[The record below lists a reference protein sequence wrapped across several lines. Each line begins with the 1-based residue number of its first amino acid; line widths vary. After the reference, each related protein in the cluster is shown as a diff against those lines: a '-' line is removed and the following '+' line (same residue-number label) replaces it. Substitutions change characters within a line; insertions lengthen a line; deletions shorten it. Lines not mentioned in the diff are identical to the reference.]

1 MTHPLVTQLRFAR
14 SELVRAF
21 DGVTEED
28 AQRRILPMNCRS
40 WMVRH
45 LANQEN
51 FYWVL
56 LAQDEH
62 LAPSLNDL
70 VGYGQPASTPSLEE
84 MWEVWEQVTSMA
96 DKFLDTLTPDLMQ
109 THLEWRGKPRFENI
123 GTMLLRN
130 IYHYW
135 FHTGEAIALR
145 QLLGHKD
152 LPEFVGDMSK
162 AIYSPE
168 AGL

>member
-1 MTHPLVTQLRFAR
+1 VTHLLVTQLHLAR
-14 SELVRAF
+14 NELVRALE
-21 DGVTEED
+21 GVTEGD
-28 AQRRILPMNCRS
+28 AQRRILPMNCLS
-40 WMVRH
+40 WFVGH

-56 LAQDEH
+56 LAQGER
-62 LAPSLNDL
+62 LAPGLNEL

-84 MWEVWEQVTSMA
+84 MWEVWELITTSA
-96 DKFLDTLTPDLMQ
+96 DKFLEKLTPELMQ
-109 THLEWRGKPRFENI
+109 SHLEWRGKPRFENI

-135 FHTGEAIALR
+135 FHIGEVIAIR

-162 AIYSPE
+162 AIYNPE
-168 AGL
+168 

>member
-28 AQRRILPMNCRS
+28 AQRRILPMNCLS
-40 WMVRH
+40 WMVGH

-62 LAPSLNDL
+62 LAPGLNDL

-109 THLEWRGKPRFENI
+109 TLLEWRGKPRFENI

-145 QLLGHKD
+145 QLLGHKE
-152 LPEFVGDMSK
+152 LPEFVGDMSR

-168 AGL
+168 AGI

>member
-1 MTHPLVTQLRFAR
+1 MTHLLVTQLHLAR
-14 SELVRAF
+14 NELVRALE
-21 DGVTEED
+21 GVTEGD
-28 AQRRILPMNCRS
+28 AQRRILPMNCLS
-40 WMVRH
+40 WFVGH

-56 LAQDEH
+56 LAQGER
-62 LAPSLNDL
+62 LAPGLNEL

-84 MWEVWEQVTSMA
+84 MWEVWELITTSA
-96 DKFLDTLTPDLMQ
+96 DKFLENLTPELMQ
-109 THLEWRGKPRFENI
+109 SHLEWRGKPRFENI

-135 FHTGEAIALR
+135 FHTGEVIAIR
-145 QLLGHKD
+145 QVLGHKD

-162 AIYSPE
+162 AVYKPE
-168 AGL
+168 K

>member
-1 MTHPLVTQLRFAR
+1 MTHLLVTQLHLAR
-14 SELVRAF
+14 NELVRALE
-21 DGVTEED
+21 GVTEGD
-28 AQRRILPMNCRS
+28 AQRRILPMNCLS
-40 WMVRH
+40 WFVGH

-56 LAQDEH
+56 LAQGER
-62 LAPSLNDL
+62 LAPGLNEL

-84 MWEVWEQVTSMA
+84 MWEVWELITTSA
-96 DKFLDTLTPDLMQ
+96 DKFLEKLTPELMQ
-109 THLEWRGKPRFENI
+109 SHLEWRGKPRFENI

-135 FHTGEAIALR
+135 FHIGEVIAIR

-162 AIYSPE
+162 AIYNPE
-168 AGL
+168 

>member
-1 MTHPLVTQLRFAR
+1 MTHLLVTQLYFAR
-14 SELVRAF
+14 NELERALE
-21 DGVTEED
+21 GVTEGD
-28 AQRRILPMNCRS
+28 AQRRILPMNCLS
-40 WMVRH
+40 WFVGH

-56 LAQDEH
+56 LAQGER
-62 LAPSLNDL
+62 LAPGLNEL

-84 MWEVWEQVTSMA
+84 MWEVWELITTSA
-96 DKFLDTLTPDLMQ
+96 DQFLEKLTPELMQ
-109 THLEWRGKPRFENI
+109 SHLEWRGKPRFENI
-123 GTMLLRN
+123 GTMLFRN

-135 FHTGEAIALR
+135 FHIGEVIAIR

-162 AIYSPE
+162 AIYNPE
-168 AGL
+168 

>member
-28 AQRRILPMNCRS
+28 AQRRILPMNCLS
-40 WMVRH
+40 WMVGH

-62 LAPSLNDL
+62 LAPGLNDL

-96 DKFLDTLTPDLMQ
+96 DKFLDTLTPDLMR
-109 THLEWRGKPRFENI
+109 TLLEWRGKPRFENI

-145 QLLGHKD
+145 QLLGHKE
-152 LPEFVGDMSK
+152 LPEFVGDMSR

-168 AGL
+168 AGI

>member
-1 MTHPLVTQLRFAR
+1 
-14 SELVRAF
+14 
-21 DGVTEED
+21 
-28 AQRRILPMNCRS
+28 MNCLS
-40 WMVRH
+40 WFVGH

-56 LAQDEH
+56 LAQDER
-62 LAPSLNDL
+62 LVPGLNDL
-70 VGYGQPASTPSLEE
+70 VGYGQPASTPALEE
-84 MWEVWEQVTSMA
+84 MWLVWEQVTTAA
-96 DKFLDTLTPDLMQ
+96 DKFLMTLTPELMH

-135 FHTGEAIALR
+135 FHTGEVIAIR
-145 QLLGHKD
+145 QLLGHTD

-162 AIYSPE
+162 AIYSSD
-168 AGL
+168 